1 MKTLIAGTFDN
12 FHVGH
17 QWFIWSAIKEGSETV
32 IIVARDKTVTRL
44 KKQTP
49 RNTELN
55 RLARVKHEILNLETV
70 SARLGRSDADFW
82 ETIREEKPDQILLG
96 YDQHVT
102 PEAINKTSQI
112 LPLNAVRPINQN
124 FLRVLS
130 FRHCHCERG

>member
-102 PEAINKTSQI
+102 PEAINKTFPDITIKRCAPYKPEFFKSSK
-112 LPLNAVRPINQN
+112 
-124 FLRVLS
+124 F
-130 FRHCHCERG
+130 